1 MVNIADLRKKNK
13 KEAKKKEAIVIEEK
27 EIKKEIEEIKK
38 EIKSDLKIP
47 EKEKTSKKIEIETEE
62 EKELFLC
69 FSIGRELYGIQIDYI
84 QEIIPLYPMTK
95 VPNAPPEV
103 MGIISIRGLV
113 LPVLNIGIFLGQKIG
128 NITEDTRLIIL
139 KIKEE
144 ILSII
149 VDKVYQ
155 NISIPL
161 KKIESA
167 PSTVKD
173 EKGLIAGVYLF
184 KKQLLILLKAEQ
196 I

>member
-1 MVNIADLRKKNK
+1 MVNIADLRKKK
-13 KEAKKKEAIVIEEK
+13 RKEEKKKEVIIVEEK
-27 EIKKEIEEIKK
+27 EIKNKMKETKEEIKRELKVPK
-38 EIKSDLKIP
+38 E
-47 EKEKTSKKIEIETEE
+47 EKVIKKIEIEAEG
-62 EKELFLC
+62 EKNLFLC
-69 FSIGRELYGIQIDYI
+69 FSIGKELYGIQIDYV
-84 QEIIPLYPMTK
+84 QEIIPLHPMTK
-95 VPNAPPEV
+95 VLNAPPEI

-128 NITEDTRLIIL
+128 KITEDTRLIIL

-144 ILSII
+144 VLSII

-161 KKIESA
+161 TKIEPA

-173 EKGLIAGVYLF
+173 EKGLISGVYLF
-184 KKQLLILLKAEQ
+184 KKRLLILLKAEQ

>member
-1 MVNIADLRKKNK
+1 MVNIADLRKKK
-13 KEAKKKEAIVIEEK
+13 RKEEKKKEVIIVEEK
-27 EIKKEIEEIKK
+27 EIKNKMEESKEEIKG
-38 EIKSDLKIP
+38 DLKVP
-47 EKEKTSKKIEIETEE
+47 KEEKVLKKIEIETEG
-62 EKELFLC
+62 EKNLFLC
-69 FSIGRELYGIQIDYI
+69 FGIGKELYGIQIDYV
-84 QEIIPLYPMTK
+84 QEIIPLLPITK

-128 NITEDTRLIIL
+128 KITEDTRLIIL

-161 KKIESA
+161 TKIEPA

-173 EKGLIAGVYLF
+173 EKGLISGVYLF

>member
-38 EIKSDLKIP
+38 EIKSDLKVS
-47 EKEKTSKKIEIETEE
+47 EKEKISKKVEIETEE

-69 FSIGRELYGIQIDYI
+69 FGIGKELYGIQIDYV
-84 QEIIPLYPMTK
+84 QEIIPLYPITK

-113 LPVLNIGIFLGQKIG
+113 LPVLNIGIFLGQRIG
-128 NITEDTRLIIL
+128 KMTEDTRLIIL

-144 ILSII
+144 IFSII

-161 KKIESA
+161 TKIEPA

-173 EKGLIAGVYLF
+173 EKGLILGVYLF